1 MYQINETN
9 SIILYHLL
17 LIQGAEFCQVAY
29 TRLWDG
35 QSLSIANEQEMFI
48 VLNFGYDSRKEEK
61 KNRKRRDLLAGQN
74 FLEVGGRFE

>member
-9 SIILYHLL
+9 SIILHHLL
-17 LIQGAEFCQVAY
+17 LIQGAEFCPVAC

-61 KNRKRRDLLAGQN
+61 KNRKRRDLLAGRN
-74 FLEVGGRFE
+74 FLKVGGRFE